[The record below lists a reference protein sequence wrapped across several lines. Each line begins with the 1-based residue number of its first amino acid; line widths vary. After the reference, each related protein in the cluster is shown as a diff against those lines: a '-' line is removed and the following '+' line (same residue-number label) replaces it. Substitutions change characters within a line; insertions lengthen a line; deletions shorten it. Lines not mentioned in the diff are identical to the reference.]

1 MDLTTNELYKHIKR
15 KAKNNLNKNIKPEL
29 PSILIKTRPI
39 EIPDTKKEEEEN
51 IENYFKIIIL
61 NEANIS
67 NIIYN

>member
-39 EIPDTKKEEEEN
+39 EIPDTKKEESESEGSG
-51 IENYFKIIIL
+51 
-61 NEANIS
+61 NERIKGKRAS
-67 NIIYN
+67 LKKTR